1 MSALF
6 SLLVLAPEAYL
17 HSPLALLIEYWW
29 YFFLVTGYVQR
40 FIIYFHSRLFPL
52 LHPQASYCLIQV
64 FQKLFQTLST
74 SCKSGILL
82 KMRVWEHDALKKI
95 NHGISNCIKWSYGN
109 LS

>member
-40 FIIYFHSRLFPL
+40 FIIYFHSRL
-52 LHPQASYCLIQV
+52 
-64 FQKLFQTLST
+64 ST
-74 SCKSGILL
+74 SSSSGILL
-82 KMRVWEHDALKKI
+82 PHPGLPETLP
-95 NHGISNCIKWSYGN
+95 NPFYFLQKWNITENACMGT
-109 LS
+109 